1 MRRWIALVLVLAAA
15 PAAADEVGDL
25 LERARARMAELD
37 YDGAIPLLEQ
47 AEAAGGSDRA
57 GVLEIVRS
65 LAEAH
70 AALGRADAAET
81 AFRRLLALE
90 PDTELPAGSSPK
102 LTAPFSAA
110 REFLAGRSLSVDCRR
125 ERDTATLIVRGD
137 PLDMVAG
144 ARLLG
149 PSGDRHSGVDDV
161 TGQGRIAIPL
171 PPAHVASACAALDQH
186 GNELVRA
193 ELSAAAPVRAPDPV
207 APAPVIV
214 APAEGR
220 PARPIYARWW
230 LWGAAAG
237 VSAGVAAYYGL
248 QFASAR
254 DDLDALHAATM
265 EEGHTVTYADALAV
279 EERGRD
285 AARGANIALGVTAA
299 LSAVSV
305 GLLVHQLVSD
315 GPTPTEAATDPRTA
329 RATGRL
335 GPTPVPG
342 GAGVSLT
349 VPF

>member
-1 MRRWIALVLVLAAA
+1 MRRWIVLVLVLVAG
-15 PAAADEVGDL
+15 PAAADGGGDL
-25 LERARARMAELD
+25 LEQARERIAELD

-47 AEAAGGSDRA
+47 AEAAGDSDRA
-57 GVLEIVRS
+57 GLIEIVRS

-90 PDTELPAGSSPK
+90 PAAELPAGSSPK
-102 LTAPFSAA
+102 LTAPFTAA
-110 REFLAGRSLSVDCRR
+110 REFLGGRSLSVQCRR
-125 ERDTATLIVRGD
+125 ERDAATLIVRGD

-149 PSGDRHSGVDDV
+149 PSGERHSGVDDV
-161 TGQGRIAIPL
+161 TGHGRIPIPL
-171 PPAHVASACAALDQH
+171 PPAHVAAACAALDQH
-186 GNELVRA
+186 GNELART
-193 ELSAAAPVRAPDPV
+193 ELLATAPAAAPDPV
-207 APAPVIV
+207 APAPVLT
-214 APAEGR
+214 APAADR

-248 QFASAR
+248 EVASAR

-285 AARGANIALGVTAA
+285 AARNANIALGVTAA

-305 GLLVHQLVSD
+305 GLLIHQLVSD
-315 GPTPTEAATDPRTA
+315 GPPPAETDTRRA
-329 RATGRL
+329 RAGRL
-335 GPTPVPG
+335 GATPVPG